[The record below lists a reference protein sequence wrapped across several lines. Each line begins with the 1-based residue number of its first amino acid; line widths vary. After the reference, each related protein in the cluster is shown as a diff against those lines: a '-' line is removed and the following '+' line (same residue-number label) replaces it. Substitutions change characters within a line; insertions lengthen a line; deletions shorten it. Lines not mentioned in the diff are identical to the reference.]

1 MGNNYRLE
9 YELIKKSR
17 ITNRAPSSITTD
29 PKVHIDGFDKCECG
43 CRNFNNYINF
53 SNIETK

>member
-43 CRNFNNYINF
+43 CRNSNNYIN
-53 SNIETK
+53 S